1 MDRLTWYFGS
11 SLCAYSYYATNAV
24 TALSRTR
31 GGVGGERGSFH
42 LRLGVVSYL
51 IRILMYLDAYHEC
64 ILKDTRIVMYI
75 LMYLKCILN
84 APLFGVRFL

>member
-1 MDRLTWYFGS
+1 MLLTPS
-11 SLCAYSYYATNAV
+11 PPSPV
-24 TALSRTR
+24 H

-42 LRLGVVSYL
+42 LRLGVVSNL

-75 LMYLKCILN
+75 LMYLK
-84 APLFGVRFL
+84 